1 MNALYVLM
9 IDHWTYQGYSVLGC
23 RIRYN
28 KNFGK
33 TSVTV
38 VKGKE
43 IEKEKAPVYVEKFA
57 GLLPCDGHK
66 ATEILACLRENEMV
80 HDRCQLVFGDN
91 ASNMKKTTRIAHLHA
106 EKTRHEASDS
116 EGSASSGSEK
126 EQSNADIDDA
136 EDQDRVPGALP
147 FTPGLKFILVFT
159 ALGCIGHL
167 LNIIFKDYMGQMSD
181 EKKTK
186 PELKKLKK
194 IVARIR
200 RKASV
205 RRKLR
210 EAMWDMDDRPKWL
223 DVGLMI
229 IQAINN
235 TRWWSAG
242 RAFFRLTVILNHIG
256 REKFSDI
263 LGISI
268 SELEADY
275 IIENCEVFEVF
286 DQALCAVQKA
296 NRGMGT
302 CLELI
307 LNVGIVIFTVGN
319 ERSQEKF
326 EKYFGTV
333 RLVDRVYKF
342 DLKYHEDND
351 FVMQFHKC
359 SLLTDPDTNQKFYT
373 APSITRICK
382 DIRSNF
388 DAASHDATP
397 TTPTRTTTQSTP
409 ITPVS
414 GIRDLLKLRP
424 VTVQAAPLKK
434 FTAEELAIGKREAL
448 GIPACTGG
456 VESDFSATGF
466 LTESRAASMKP
477 KMLEA
482 QMLVRSHRESAD
494 LIELVVIK
502 ILEGRRV
509 GK

>member
-1 MNALYVLM
+1 MER
-9 IDHWTYQGYSVLGC
+9 GY
-23 RIRYN
+23 
-28 KNFGK
+28 
-33 TSVTV
+33 
-38 VKGKE
+38 
-43 IEKEKAPVYVEKFA
+43 
-57 GLLPCDGHK
+57 PC
-66 ATEILACLRENEMV
+66 
-80 HDRCQLVFGDN
+80 
-91 ASNMKKTTRIAHLHA
+91 
-106 EKTRHEASDS
+106 RHENQKLCAELCAD
-116 EGSASSGSEK
+116 
-126 EQSNADIDDA
+126 DIDDD
-136 EDQDRVPGALP
+136 EDEQHIPGALP
-147 FTPGLKFILVFT
+147 WVPGLKFIMIFT

-186 PELKKLKK
+186 PELKKVKK

-210 EAMWDMDDRPKWL
+210 DAMWERDDRPKWL

-242 RAFFRLTVILNHIG
+242 RAFFRLTVILNEIG

-268 SELEADY
+268 SELEVEY
-275 IIENCEVFEVF
+275 IVENCQVFEVF
-286 DQALCAVQKA
+286 VEVLCAIQKA

-307 LNVGIVIFTVGN
+307 LNVGIVIFTLGN

-326 EKYFGTV
+326 MKYFGTV
-333 RLVDRVYKF
+333 RIVDRVYKF
-342 DLKYHEDND
+342 DLKDHEENK

-359 SLLTDPDTNQKFYT
+359 SLLTDPDTNQKFYSN
-373 APSITRICK
+373 PSITRICK
-382 DIRSNF
+382 NIRSDF
-388 DAASHDATP
+388 DNANLGVTPATP
-397 TTPTRTTTQSTP
+397 TRPTATSTP

-414 GIRDLLKLRP
+414 GIRDILKLRP

-434 FTAEELAIGKREAL
+434 FTAAELAIGKQEAL

-482 QMLVRSHRESAD
+482 QMLVRAQRESAD

-502 ILEGRRV
+502 ILEGRK
-509 GK
+509 G